1 MYHSPRIRRAST
13 AINHYYPDRTHS
25 RRVPHSS
32 PSCLASRRSFIH
44 ARPVTVV
51 PRESARGRLTTPL
64 AIITSLYIIISQW
77 TILFVNN
84 LLAFTIRGNNLKL
97 RNHSHELI
105 TGPHACPLARC
116 TSRRPR
122 HVHVVHWAY
131 FRLRRRWPRPRKKRS
146 RSPLSFSLRSLLFRT
161 PVMTFSR
168 SRSTRS
174 LPRSL
179 RGFPRQ
185 PRRRRRGTG
194 ASSPA
199 VYLPSSIAGCCGRI
213 GPLL

>member
-1 MYHSPRIRRAST
+1 MVRSDNRFQIISVYHSPRIRRAST

-32 PSCLASRRSFIH
+32 PSRRSFIH

-51 PRESARGRLTTPL
+51 PRESARGCLSTPP

-97 RNHSHELI
+97 RNHSRELI
-105 TGPHACPLARC
+105 MGPHACPLARY

-131 FRLRRRWPRPRKKRS
+131 FRLFGGDG
-146 RSPLSFSLRSLLFRT
+146 LD
-161 PVMTFSR
+161 
-168 SRSTRS
+168 
-174 LPRSL
+174 
-179 RGFPRQ
+179 
-185 PRRRRRGTG
+185 
-194 ASSPA
+194 
-199 VYLPSSIAGCCGRI
+199 
-213 GPLL
+213 

>member
-1 MYHSPRIRRAST
+1 MVRSDNRFQIISVYHSPRIRRAST

-32 PSCLASRRSFIH
+32 PSRRSFIH

-51 PRESARGRLTTPL
+51 PRESARGCLSTPP

-97 RNHSHELI
+97 RNHSRELI
-105 TGPHACPLARC
+105 MGPHACPLARY

-131 FRLRRRWPRPRKKRS
+131 FRLFGGDGLDWGRKGAAALLY
-146 RSPLSFSLRSLLFRT
+146 PFLFRDLL
-161 PVMTFSR
+161 
-168 SRSTRS
+168 S
-174 LPRSL
+174 LSYSGNNL
-179 RGFPRQ
+179 RG
-185 PRRRRRGTG
+185 
-194 ASSPA
+194 
-199 VYLPSSIAGCCGRI
+199 VD
-213 GPLL
+213 